1 MSIVDVGNE
10 GFMMDRIE
18 ALEAEVEQLQAAID
32 TIRQITVRTVPV
44 DSDGP
49 YQEAGLEQ
57 VLMGDWD
64 LISELQTCKKV

>member
-1 MSIVDVGNE
+1 
-10 GFMMDRIE
+10 MMDRIE

-44 DSDGP
+44 GSDGP
-49 YQEAGLEQ
+49 YQEAGLEL

-64 LISELQTCKKV
+64 LINGLQTCKKV